1 MENGKKISLTS
12 VIIALLLM
20 AILVVLIWIG
30 IALMNSDEKEEA
42 TNSGVTVKNED
53 TNSEEVVN
61 NEKENSLLSMNLDEL
76 VYDAEYDKMTET
88 KSYKVY
94 TLVNKNGT
102 WDYDYDNPVT
112 IRLSDVQY
120 PYININSADAEKA
133 NAEIKELYMEY
144 EENYK
149 NMENYLRDD
158 GALYV
163 GDYRGNVIIDWDIY
177 NAYKYKNILSVVM
190 LEPADIDTDYEIFSY
205 TTAWIFNLDTKEYMS
220 FEEMCKE
227 LGYNETELRQK
238 IETQVQNKLNE
249 YTDTD
254 NNDWNLDEALQ
265 MTMEN
270 YDNTQKYFVDNSGN
284 LNVIIDTIVPF
295 QKEHYDFIYTI
306 K

>member
-1 MENGKKISLTS
+1 MCL
-12 VIIALLLM
+12 
-20 AILVVLIWIG
+20 
-30 IALMNSDEKEEA
+30 
-42 TNSGVTVKNED
+42 
-53 TNSEEVVN
+53 
-61 NEKENSLLSMNLDEL
+61 
-76 VYDAEYDKMTET
+76 
-88 KSYKVY
+88 
-94 TLVNKNGT
+94 
-102 WDYDYDNPVT
+102 
-112 IRLSDVQY
+112 
-120 PYININSADAEKA
+120 
-133 NAEIKELYMEY
+133 
-144 EENYK
+144 
-149 NMENYLRDD
+149 
-158 GALYV
+158 
-163 GDYRGNVIIDWDIY
+163 
-177 NAYKYKNILSVVM
+177 ILSVVM

-220 FEEMCKE
+220 FEEICKE